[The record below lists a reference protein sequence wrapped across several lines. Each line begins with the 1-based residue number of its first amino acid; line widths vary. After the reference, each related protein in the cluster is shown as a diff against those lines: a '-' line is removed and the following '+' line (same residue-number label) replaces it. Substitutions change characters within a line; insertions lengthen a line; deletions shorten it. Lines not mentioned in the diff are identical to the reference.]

1 MSLWAMPGILP
12 ASIARV
18 SSDSPV
24 PYLEG
29 GPRARFDA
37 WLEGAVA
44 RHSPPLSFAE
54 VRQGVRALSSLWV
67 ERRRRAGRALEGA
80 GKRAAFAT
88 YYAPLHFLVAWHA
101 LRGLAEG
108 AAPAGAA
115 ELRRIVDL
123 GCGTGAAGAA
133 AAAALGVERVLACDR
148 SSWALREA
156 ARTASAFGLRAR
168 TLRTVLP
175 RGVPRLGR
183 GDLAVLGWCANELGP
198 PARAALLATL
208 VEARSAGTALLVL
221 EPLAGAAAPWW
232 DEWVAALSPVGARS
246 GELRCA
252 VELPEWVE
260 RLDRAAGLDHA
271 ILRARV
277 LCAAAPPPARA

>member
-1 MSLWAMPGILP
+1 MAGILP
-12 ASIARV
+12 ARIARV
-18 SSDSPV
+18 SADSPG

-29 GPRARFDA
+29 ELRARFDA

-67 ERRRRAGRALEGA
+67 ERRARAGRALDGA

-88 YYAPLHFLVAWHA
+88 YYAPLHFLAAWHA
-101 LRGLAEG
+101 LRGLGES
-108 AAPAGAA
+108 AAPESAA
-115 ELRRIVDL
+115 ELRRVVDL

-148 SSWALREA
+148 SSWALHEA

-175 RGVPRLGR
+175 RGLPRLGR

-198 PARAALLATL
+198 PARATLLAAL
-208 VEARSAGTALLVL
+208 AAARSAGAALLVL

-232 DEWVAALSPVGARS
+232 DEWIAALAPLGARS
-246 GELRCA
+246 GELRRA
-252 VELPEWVE
+252 VELPEWIE

-271 ILRARV
+271 VLRARV
-277 LCAAAPPPARA
+277 LRAPSGVPART